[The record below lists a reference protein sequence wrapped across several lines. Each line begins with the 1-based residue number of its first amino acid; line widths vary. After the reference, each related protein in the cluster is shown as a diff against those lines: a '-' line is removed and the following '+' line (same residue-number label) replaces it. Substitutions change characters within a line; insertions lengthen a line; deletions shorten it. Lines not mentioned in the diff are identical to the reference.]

1 MTATPMER
9 TVTSNGIHKQF
20 YGGLH
25 QTQPEP
31 FRATDALHRPYHST
45 LRGRSVYGGGAW
57 WLVRQV
63 LYTGILQLRH
73 RQGWPCRDVC
83 GRRRTAP
90 GVLPPMPTTRGQ
102 SPSSA
107 RPILRSRMHSATLY
121 IRRSSSCAWIS
132 VSVTARRNSCSS
144 AIRTKLSPMS
154 RSRARWC

>member
-83 GRRRTAP
+83 GGEEPLLVFFLQCQRPEGSHHRVRVRYYGAVCIP
-90 GVLPPMPTTRGQ
+90 RHCISDAHQAVRGY
-102 SPSSA
+102 
-107 RPILRSRMHSATLY
+107 L
-121 IRRSSSCAWIS
+121 
-132 VSVTARRNSCSS
+132 
-144 AIRTKLSPMS
+144 
-154 RSRARWC
+154 